1 MHPLGKL
8 GLPGNSL
15 DELQLLCDARTMR
28 ELDRNAIENI
38 GIPGMVLMENAARS
52 FTDLLEQEILLKNP
66 EQMVVV
72 CCGKGNNGG
81 DGFAIA
87 RHLANRNY
95 RVTVVHTGEAKT
107 EDAFKNQ
114 QIWEQFGE
122 SVSFPSSD
130 VSRIINSAD
139 ILVVSIFGTGLER
152 EIGGA

>member
-1 MHPLGKL
+1 MSFRIEKELTTHPLGKL

-52 FTDLLEQEILLKNP
+52 FSDLLEQEILSKKPDQL
-66 EQMVVV
+66 VVV

-87 RHLANRNY
+87 RQLANRNY
-95 RVTVVHTGEAKT
+95 RVKVVHAGESKT
-107 EDAFKNQ
+107 EDAFKHQ
-114 QIWEQFGE
+114 QIW
-122 SVSFPSSD
+122 
-130 VSRIINSAD
+130 
-139 ILVVSIFGTGLER
+139 
-152 EIGGA
+152 

>member
-15 DELQLLCDARTMR
+15 EELQLLCDARTMR

-52 FTDLLEQEILLKNP
+52 FTDLLEQEILSKNP

-81 DGFAIA
+81 DGFVIA
-87 RHLANRNY
+87 RHLDY
-95 RVTVVHTGEAKT
+95 RGYTVRVLLFAQPDSLQG
-107 EDAFKNQ
+107 DAAINHAVIQRSGIEVK
-114 QIWEQFGE
+114 QI
-122 SVSFPSSD
+122 SNVAD
-130 VSRIINSAD
+130 SAA
-139 ILVVSIFGTGLER
+139 LHSELTAS
-152 EIGGA
+152 EIGRAHV